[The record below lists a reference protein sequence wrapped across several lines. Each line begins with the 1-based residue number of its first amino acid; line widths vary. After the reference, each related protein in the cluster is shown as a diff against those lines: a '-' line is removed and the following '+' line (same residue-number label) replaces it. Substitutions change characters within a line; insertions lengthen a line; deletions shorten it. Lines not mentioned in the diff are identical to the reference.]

1 MDSCVGAEFQQYAQL
16 VDSGPATKNHHAIA
30 TMSIQTELLPTGLSR
45 RILTTVRRARSVC
58 SASAFAMSSA
68 LPEVRDFRLRAV
80 DGRLDGGAP
89 LHTVHLQ
96 WQTAAVGTVSKQ
108 QQQHQESIC

>member
-1 MDSCVGAEFQQYAQL
+1 
-16 VDSGPATKNHHAIA
+16 
-30 TMSIQTELLPTGLSR
+30 
-45 RILTTVRRARSVC
+45 
-58 SASAFAMSSA
+58 MSSA

>member
-1 MDSCVGAEFQQYAQL
+1 
-16 VDSGPATKNHHAIA
+16 
-30 TMSIQTELLPTGLSR
+30 
-45 RILTTVRRARSVC
+45 
-58 SASAFAMSSA
+58 MSSA

-89 LHTVHLQ
+89 LNTVHLQ

-108 QQQHQESIC
+108 QQQHQESICWTVPKAAAARKQQSLGNAIETVSKYQQQHQESIC